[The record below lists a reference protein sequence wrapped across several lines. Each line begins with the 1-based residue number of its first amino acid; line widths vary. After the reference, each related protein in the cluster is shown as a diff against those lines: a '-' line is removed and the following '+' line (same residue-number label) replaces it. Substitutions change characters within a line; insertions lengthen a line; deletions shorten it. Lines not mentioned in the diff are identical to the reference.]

1 MLTIPLL
8 IEFLQEFGLS
18 DQQIN
23 SLNLDKIILEIN
35 KELYKLTA
43 KLIKEKY
50 I

>member
-23 SLNLDKIILEIN
+23 SLNLDQILLEIN
-35 KELYKLTA
+35 KELYTLTA
-43 KLIKEKY
+43 KLLKEKY

>member
-23 SLNLDKIILEIN
+23 SLNLEKIILEIN
-35 KELYKLTA
+35 KELYMLTA
-43 KLIKEKY
+43 KLLKEKY

>member
-23 SLNLDKIILEIN
+23 YLNLDKIIQEIN
-35 KELYKLTA
+35 KELYTLTA
-43 KLIKEKY
+43 KILKEKY

>member
-18 DQQIN
+18 NQQIN
-23 SLNLDKIILEIN
+23 SLDLNQILLEIN
-35 KELYKLTA
+35 KELYQLTA
-43 KLIKEKY
+43 KIIKEKY

>member
-1 MLTIPLL
+1 MLTITLL

-18 DQQIN
+18 NKQIN
-23 SLNLDKIILEIN
+23 NLNLDQILLEIN

-43 KLIKEKY
+43 KLLKEKY